1 MPSPARSFLV
11 ARKRAAH
18 GLWQQ
23 RRRRGARQALSCQ
36 TLPSLPPLAL
46 SFSMSL
52 CLPPS
57 HSLGYPL
64 GDLLFLRSANLV
76 QVDALGHQ
84 LLQHLAHEIFVDVF
98 CVEVGGA
105 QQRAQAG
112 LVLDSAGRYDGPGR
126 GCAGRIL
133 AGRPPLIARPAGFA
147 APVAA
152 SLPCCALSRRL
163 PAGPP
168 AACDARV
175 PQTRLLSCL
184 EHALMGVIALIPA
197 PELG

>member
-1 MPSPARSFLV
+1 MPSPARSFV
-11 ARKRAAH
+11 V
-18 GLWQQ
+18 
-23 RRRRGARQALSCQ
+23 Q
-36 TLPSLPPLAL
+36 TLPPLPPLAL
-46 SFSMSL
+46 SFGMSL

-64 GDLLFLRSANLV
+64 GDLVFLRSANLV

-98 CVEVGGA
+98 CVEVRGA

-112 LVLDSAGRYDGPGR
+112 LVLDGAGRYDGPGR
-126 GCAGRIL
+126 GCAGRVL
-133 AGRPPLIARPAGFA
+133 AGRPP
-147 APVAA
+147 PVAA
-152 SLPCCALSRRL
+152 SLPCCALSPRL